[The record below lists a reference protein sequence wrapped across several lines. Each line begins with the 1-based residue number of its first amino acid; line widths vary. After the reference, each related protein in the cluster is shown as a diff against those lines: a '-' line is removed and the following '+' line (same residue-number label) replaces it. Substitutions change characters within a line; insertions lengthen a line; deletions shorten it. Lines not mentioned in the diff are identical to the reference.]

1 MCRLEHKM
9 SYMNS
14 TDTFLDDLDLLFH
27 ADRCF
32 HLVLGSESLLRHKL
46 EASYQE
52 APVCRV
58 YLAHN
63 AFKLFCHSLSI
74 EQPSH
79 RILPALLPWVCTGSD
94 LLEVSGGL
102 T

>member
-1 MCRLEHKM
+1 M
-9 SYMNS
+9 SYMDNI
-14 TDTFLDDLDLLFH
+14 DTFLDDLNLLLH
-27 ADRCF
+27 ANSCF
-32 HLVLGSESLLRHKL
+32 HLVLGSEPLLRHRL

-52 APVCRV
+52 SPVCHV

-79 RILPALLPWVCTGSD
+79 RILPALFPRVCTGSD
-94 LLEVSGGL
+94 LLEVTGGRM
-102 T
+102 